1 MKYKTMRVRDCL
13 SRIGGLDEALLDEVF
28 KPIEGADEPF
38 RYRNHMQYA
47 IRDGRIGLLCAK
59 SDELGEY
66 DGRLIEYEIYEKIRR
81 AAEEV
86 FERAPTRLFDGFVL
100 RGSERTKEVL
110 AELVSSSDQPHEV
123 VIRDAGD
130 YISSTGLNDCIRN
143 VCEGNGF
150 KLNGLLFRISP
161 NKASKRTRTGVRT
174 TIEGVDHYD
183 EIFCGKHLR
192 VKAGSFFQVNT
203 EQAEKL
209 ANKASEACQ
218 GAKVIYD
225 LYCGCGTLG
234 LAVKRKGQKLFGIE
248 VVPEAVVSAK
258 LNRSLAL
265 DEEEA
270 SECDF
275 VCKDVL
281 KADLNSLIKSSK
293 ILPPDCIIIDPP
305 RKGLDIGVV
314 KKLLDIGA
322 PDICYVSC
330 DPATL
335 ARDLKMLT
343 RDYRIR
349 EITPVDLF
357 PNASHVETVCL
368 LSKLREAKHHVSVK
382 LDMDEMDITSAES
395 KATYEEIKK
404 YVAEHNDGMKASSL
418 NIAQVK
424 AKYGIIEREN
434 HNKAKSEEARQPVC
448 PKDKEMKEEKLRMY
462 YIMHV

>member
-1 MKYKTMRVRDCL
+1 MRVRDCL
-13 SRIGGLDEALLDEVF
+13 SRIGGFDGALLDEVF

-281 KADLNSLIKSSK
+281 KADLNSLIKSLK
-293 ILPPDCIIIDPP
+293 ILSPDCIIIDPP

-357 PNASHVETVCL
+357 PNASHVETVVQ
-368 LSKLREAKHHVSVK
+368 LSKGSVPSQDVKVKFSMENVSSAQY
-382 LDMDEMDITSAES
+382 LD
-395 KATYEEIKK
+395 KPATYDQIKA
-404 YVAEHNDGMKASSL
+404 YVKEHSGLNVSSL
-418 NIAQVK
+418 YIAQVK
-424 AKYGIIEREN
+424 QKYRIIERDCYN
-434 HNKAKSEEARQPVC
+434 LPKSDDSRQPKC
-448 PKDKEMKEEKLRMY
+448 PEHKEKAIVDALTY
-462 YIMHV
+462 YKMI